1 MRIVAVCG
9 AGVGTSAILKVNAER
24 ALDRLGLTAD
34 VSASDLASI
43 AAAAA
48 DAQVII
54 TSTELAAAVRQAIG
68 RSFAEVVE
76 VVNYF
81 DVEEIGAKLANA
93 FNDSGIVGRIAR
105 ATTADEVRSLLGVE
119 ASPVEGAGA

>member
-9 AGVGTSAILKVNAER
+9 VGVGTSAILKTNAER

-34 VSASDLASI
+34 VSASGLADI

-48 DAQVII
+48 DAQVIL
-54 TSTELAAAVRQAIG
+54 TSTELADEVRRAVG
-68 RSFAEVVE
+68 RSYAEIVE

-81 DVEEIGAKLANA
+81 DVEEIGEKL
-93 FNDSGIVGRIAR
+93 
-105 ATTADEVRSLLGVE
+105 E
-119 ASPVEGAGA
+119 ASIG

>member
-24 ALDRLGLTAD
+24 ALDRLGLRAD
-34 VSASDLASI
+34 VSASDLAGVSD
-43 AAAAA
+43 AAA
-48 DAQVII
+48 DAQVIL
-54 TSTELAAAVRQAIG
+54 TSTELAAAVREAIG

-81 DVEEIGAKLANA
+81 DVEEIGAKL
-93 FNDSGIVGRIAR
+93 
-105 ATTADEVRSLLGVE
+105 E
-119 ASPVEGAGA
+119 ASLG